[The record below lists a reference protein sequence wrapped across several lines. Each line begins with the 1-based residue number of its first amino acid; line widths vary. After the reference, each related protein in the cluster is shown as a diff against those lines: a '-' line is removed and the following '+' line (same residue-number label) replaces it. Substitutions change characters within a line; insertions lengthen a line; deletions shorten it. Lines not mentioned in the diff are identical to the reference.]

1 MIGAYERL
9 GSLCFC
15 IYLEVQSLVLIFNIL
30 QFKGQQEIVVQV
42 A

>member
-9 GSLCFC
+9 GSPCFC
-15 IYLEVQSLVLIFNIL
+15 IYLEVQSLVFL
-30 QFKGQQEIVVQV
+30 QLKGQQEIVVQV